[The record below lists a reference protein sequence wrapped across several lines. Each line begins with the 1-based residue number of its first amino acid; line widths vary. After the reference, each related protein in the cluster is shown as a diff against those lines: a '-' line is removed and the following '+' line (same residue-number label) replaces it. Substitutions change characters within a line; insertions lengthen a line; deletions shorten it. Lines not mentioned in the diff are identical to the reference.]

1 MSARFLIIGLEATDL
16 SLIQRHIGD
25 GRLPA
30 IAALRSEGRLKTL
43 SAGVRVTD
51 AALWASFQYA
61 AELGEHGR
69 YYDFVRLRS
78 GPFGLAVQD
87 EQEREAIWD
96 ELSRHGMRV
105 AVFDLPKS
113 RAPRPI
119 NGIHLADWLVHGRL
133 FPRPLS
139 YPASLAGEVLSRFGE
154 APPSR
159 CAPTCD
165 ELTDAQVLEALGHL
179 RTSVSMKRAAA
190 LFFLS
195 QERWDC
201 FLVNFKE
208 MHCCSHGYWN
218 LIDPGHPA
226 HDRARALRLG
236 DPSAAILQDIDR
248 AVGDLIAAAGPDSEV
263 IVFSTSGFEANGSAS
278 HLLPK
283 IVTQLNKHIWNRGV
297 GPLPPGSKWVVKML
311 PYGENA
317 CALRVSC
324 SSRAAEAPP
333 DIGSATI
340 IDALEDI
347 LLRMS
352 DPTTGKT
359 IFEACHR
366 PSSNYRGASSRA
378 LPDMLL
384 VPRFGVIPTSALSS
398 ELGYIASKVPRWRPG
413 NHRDGGFVIGRGSAV
428 DEMVSGVDSLAQ
440 LGCVVRNALLP
451 RASVSAVPRPQCD

>member
-1 MSARFLIIGLEATDL
+1 
-16 SLIQRHIGD
+16 
-25 GRLPA
+25 
-30 IAALRSEGRLKTL
+30 
-43 SAGVRVTD
+43 
-51 AALWASFQYA
+51 
-61 AELGEHGR
+61 
-69 YYDFVRLRS
+69 
-78 GPFGLAVQD
+78 
-87 EQEREAIWD
+87 
-96 ELSRHGMRV
+96 MRV

-133 FPRPLS
+133 FPCPVS
-139 YPASLAGEVLSRFGE
+139 YPASLAGEVLNRFGE

-159 CAPTCD
+159 CARTCD
-165 ELTDAQVLEALGHL
+165 ELTDAQILEALGHL

-190 LFFLS
+190 LFYLI
-195 QERWDC
+195 QEHWDC

-248 AVGDLIAAAGPDSEV
+248 AVGDLIAASGPDSEV

-283 IVTQLNKHIWNRGV
+283 IVTQLNKHIWNHGV
-297 GPLPPGSKWVVKML
+297 GPLQPGSKWVVKML

-317 CALRVSC
+317 GALRVSC
-324 SSRAAEAPP
+324 TPRAAEAPRVI
-333 DIGSATI
+333 DNATI

-366 PSSNYRGASSRA
+366 PSSNYPGASSRA

-384 VPRFGVIPTSALSS
+384 VARFGVIPPSAVSS

-428 DEMVSGVDSLAQ
+428 QEMVSGVDSLAQ

-451 RASVSAVPRPQCD
+451 GASFSAVPSPAVRLT

>member
-1 MSARFLIIGLEATDL
+1 MSARLLIIGLEATDL
-16 SLIQRHIGD
+16 SLVQRHAGE

-30 IAALRSEGRLKTL
+30 IAGLSAHGRLKTF
-43 SAGVRVTD
+43 SASVRATD

-61 AELGEHGR
+61 AEVGEHGR
-69 YYDFVRLRS
+69 YSDFVRLRS
-78 GPFGLAVQD
+78 GPFGLAVKD

-113 RAPRPI
+113 RAPRAI

-139 YPASLAGEVLSRFGE
+139 YPATLAGEVVNRFGE

-165 ELTDAQVLEALGHL
+165 ELADAQVLETLDHL

-190 LFFLS
+190 LYYLA

-236 DPSAAILQDIDR
+236 DPSIAILQDIDR

-283 IVTQLNKHIWNRGV
+283 IVTQLNKYIWNHGV
-297 GPLPPGSKWVVKML
+297 GLLQPKSNWAVKML
-311 PYGENA
+311 PYVENA
-317 CALRVSC
+317 CALRVSP
-324 SSRAAEAPP
+324 SSRAGEAPP
-333 DIGSATI
+333 DAGSATT

-352 DPTTGKT
+352 DPATGKT

-366 PSSNYRGASSRA
+366 PSSNYAGTASRS

-384 VPRFGVIPTSALSS
+384 VARAGVIPQSAVSA

-428 DEMVSGVDSLAQ
+428 EEMVGGVDSLAQ
-440 LGCVVRNALLP
+440 LGRVPRNTLLP
-451 RASVSAVPRPQCD
+451 CANTVAMGRLSGD